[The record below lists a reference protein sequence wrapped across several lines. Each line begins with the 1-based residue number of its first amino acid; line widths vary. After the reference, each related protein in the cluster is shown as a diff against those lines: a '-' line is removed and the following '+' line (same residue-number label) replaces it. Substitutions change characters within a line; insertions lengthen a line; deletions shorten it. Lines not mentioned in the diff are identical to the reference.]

1 MGTGARG
8 IRKFWFSG
16 LGLGSWRNRA
26 EFSFRIKADLGAPST
41 WRIWRL
47 WGSVIRAKNL
57 IVDGFSRREIG
68 TFLGFPGITKH
79 ASDSCEGSKMSLSC
93 ISLPFFFPI
102 KVRGHSR

>member
-68 TFLGFPGITKH
+68 TFLVFQWLRVILLMQATW
-79 ASDSCEGSKMSLSC
+79 
-93 ISLPFFFPI
+93 
-102 KVRGHSR
+102 V